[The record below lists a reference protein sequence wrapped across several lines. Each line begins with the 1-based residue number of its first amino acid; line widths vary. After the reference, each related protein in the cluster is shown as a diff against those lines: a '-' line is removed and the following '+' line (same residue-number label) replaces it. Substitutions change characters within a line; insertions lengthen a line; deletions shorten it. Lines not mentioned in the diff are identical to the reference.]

1 MTMFQVTFFLSI
13 YPLS

>member
-1 MTMFQVTFFLSI
+1 MKSI